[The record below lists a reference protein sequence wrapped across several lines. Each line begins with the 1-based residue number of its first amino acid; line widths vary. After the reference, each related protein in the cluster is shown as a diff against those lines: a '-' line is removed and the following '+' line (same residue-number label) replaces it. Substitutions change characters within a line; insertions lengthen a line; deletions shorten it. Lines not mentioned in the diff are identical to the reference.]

1 MLGSL
6 KARPTFRRSLVL
18 LHAWQSTPSFGLNSE
33 SDFSGKSKRTPAV
46 AFICS
51 ATDTLVSMK
60 AAGVNR
66 AMAKSFSML
75 SGVGPPI
82 PGAAFYL
89 PEDIPCPVD
98 RTPTASIVAVVD
110 YEEIALRRK
119 RQTKR
124 FAESPGNQLHGAAA

>member
-66 AMAKSFSML
+66 TMAKSFSML
-75 SGVGPPI
+75 SGVGPSI
-82 PGAAFYL
+82 TGAAFYL
-89 PEDIPCPVD
+89 PENIPCPVD
-98 RTPTASIVAVVD
+98 RTATASTVAVVG
-110 YEEIALRRK
+110 YKKIALRRK
-119 RQTKR
+119 CQTKWV
-124 FAESPGNQLHGAAA
+124 AKSPGNQLHRATA